1 MIIISLYLMIL
12 KPYFPYSQ
20 AIFGDDDVMYVAFD
34 KMLLGMLSCFM
45 QIFFL
50 SMLTYDSLIFFT

>member
-1 MIIISLYLMIL
+1 MIL

-50 SMLTYDSLIFFT
+50 SMLTYDSLIFFM